1 MENNSNSMKVITGI
15 LAVLFIATAVYTFS
29 LYSSKIET
37 EKALTAEKELVI
49 QELESLKSDYEK
61 TMIASEEMSQE
72 LMNARTEIASYID
85 SVRTMKATIGTISRY
100 KRQIYQLKKDREVLM
115 AKVDSL
121 TQVNASLASLNSE
134 QSEAL
139 QKMTLLN
146 DSIVQINLV
155 LEQENRIA
163 SQLKLSSIALSGVKE
178 KRNGT
183 LRNVKRARATDQL
196 EVCFTVT
203 ENEIAKASDRSF
215 YIEVLD
221 PQGDVVGSG
230 DKYMNEITNRSVA
243 ISKVTNFYYEN
254 SQLDVCDF
262 VESTTGE
269 FEKGTYMVNVYDS
282 ELELIGS
289 SKYLL
294 K

>member
-15 LAVLFIATAVYTFS
+15 LAVLFIATAVYSFS
-29 LYSSKIET
+29 LYSSKKET
-37 EKALTAEKELVI
+37 ERALTAEKELVI
-49 QELESLKSDYEK
+49 EELESLKSDYEK
-61 TMIASEEMSQE
+61 AMLASEEMSKE
-72 LMNARTEIASYID
+72 LMDARSEIASYID
-85 SVRTMKATIGTISRY
+85 SVRSMKATIATISRY

-115 AKVDSL
+115 ARVDSL

-134 QSEAL
+134 QSAAL
-139 QKMTLLN
+139 QKMAQLN

-183 LRNVKRARATDQL
+183 LKNVKRARATDQL

-203 ENEIAKASDRSF
+203 ENEIAKASDRNF

-262 VESTTGE
+262 VESKSGE